1 MKFKTI
7 EELVTLA
14 ETSNKKISEIMIE
27 NEVEVQERTREDI
40 YEQMRNSLNVMKEAI
55 EKGLTEEVK
64 SRSGLSGGDGKRL
77 ANYLEKGKILSGETI
92 LEAVSKA
99 VATSEVN
106 ASMGTIVATPTAGSV
121 GILPGAI
128 FATAKKLN
136 SSEEDM
142 IDALFTAGA
151 IGIVIANNAF
161 ISGAAGG
168 CQAEVGSATAM
179 AAAAV
184 VEMAGGTPRESAHAL
199 AIALKNMLGLTCDP
213 VAGLVEVPCVK
224 RNAMGAANAMVAA
237 DMALAGI
244 ISVIPADEVIETMY
258 QIGCALPMP
267 LKETS
272 LGGLAITPT
281 AKKLE
286 QQIFGCAINP
296 IIQDIK

>member
-1 MKFKTI
+1 MKFTTI
-7 EELVTLA
+7 EQLVTLA
-14 ETSNKKISEIMIE
+14 EEQNKKISEIMVE
-27 NEVEVQERTREDI
+27 NEMETQDRTKEEI
-40 YEQMRNSLNVMKEAI
+40 VEQMKNSLNVMREAI
-55 EKGLTEEVK
+55 HKGLTEEIK

-77 ANYLEKGKILSGETI
+77 AEYLENGQILSGNTI

-121 GILPGAI
+121 GILPGAV
-128 FATAKKLN
+128 FATANKLN

-142 IDALFTAGA
+142 INALFNAGA

-168 CQAEVGSATAM
+168 CQAEVGSAAAM
-179 AAAAV
+179 AAAAI
-184 VEMAGGTPRESAHAL
+184 VEMAGGTPSQSAHAL
-199 AIALKNMLGLTCDP
+199 GIALKNMLGLTCDP

-224 RNAMGAANAMVAA
+224 RNAMGAANAMIAA

-244 ISVIPADEVIETMY
+244 KSVIPADEVIETMY
-258 QIGCALPMP
+258 RIGCALPMP

-272 LGGLAITPT
+272 LG
-281 AKKLE
+281 
-286 QQIFGCAINP
+286 
-296 IIQDIK
+296 D

>member
-1 MKFKTI
+1 MKFTSI
-7 EELVTLA
+7 AELLDICKN
-14 ETSNKKISEIMIE
+14 ENKKISEVMIE
-27 NEVEVQERTREDI
+27 SEMEMHNRSKEDVV
-40 YEQMRNSLNVMKEAI
+40 EQMRISLYVMKDAI
-55 EKGLTEEVK
+55 EKGLTEEIK

-77 ANYLEKGKILSGETI
+77 LAYIESGNFLSGLTI
-92 LEAVSKA
+92 LEAVSKS

-121 GILPGAI
+121 GILPGTV

-142 IDALFTAGA
+142 VNALFTAGA
-151 IGIVIANNAF
+151 IGLVIANNAF

-179 AAAAV
+179 AAAAI
-184 VEMAGGTPRESAHAL
+184 VEMAGGTPEQSTSAL

-224 RNAMGAANAMVAA
+224 RNAMGAANAMIAA

-244 ISVIPADEVIETMY
+244 TSVIPSDEVISTMY
-258 QIGCALPMP
+258 KIGCAMPIP
-267 LKETS
+267 LKETA
-272 LGGLAITPT
+272 LGGLADTPT
-281 AKKLE
+281 ARKLE
-286 QQIFGCAINP
+286 LKIFGAPLN
-296 IIQDIK
+296 K